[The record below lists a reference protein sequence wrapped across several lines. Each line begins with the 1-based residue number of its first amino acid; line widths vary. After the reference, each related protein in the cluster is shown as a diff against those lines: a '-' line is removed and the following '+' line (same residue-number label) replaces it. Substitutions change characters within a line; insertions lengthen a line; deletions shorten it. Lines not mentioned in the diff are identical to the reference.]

1 MKWGYIITI
10 LEPGKKKPLCLSYKN
25 AKTAWKAY
33 QHFKR
38 KYRDSEMRIILT
50 KNTRIIEMKLPNS
63 AFKSTKPNIEPLGG
77 AKN

>member
-10 LEPGKKKPLCLSYKN
+10 VQPGKRPLALSYKN

-38 KYRDSEMRIILT
+38 KYRDSKMRIILT

-63 AFKSTKPNIEPLGG
+63 TFSQLSQIQKLGG
-77 AKN
+77 ASK

>member
-10 LEPGKKKPLCLSYKN
+10 MEPGKKRPLCLSYKN

-50 KNTRIIEMKLPNS
+50 KNTRIIDMKLPNS
-63 AFKSTKPNIEPLGG
+63 IFKSTKPNIEPLGG

>member
-63 AFKSTKPNIEPLGG
+63 TFSQLSQIQKLGG
-77 AKN
+77 ASK

>member
-10 LEPGKKKPLCLSYKN
+10 LEPAKKEPLCLSYKN
-25 AKTAWKAY
+25 AKAAWKAY
-33 QHFKR
+33 QHLKR
-38 KYRDSEMRIILT
+38 KYRDSEMRLILT

-63 AFKSTKPNIEPLGG
+63 VFKSTKPNIEPIGG

>member
-10 LEPGKKKPLCLSYKN
+10 LEPGKKRPLCLSYKN

-38 KYRDSEMRIILT
+38 KYRDSEMRIILA

-63 AFKSTKPNIEPLGG
+63 VFKSTKPNIEPLGG